1 MVSALSVLKDFISM
15 KKEFVAKSNNNAKS
29 SMLLL
34 GDAKNVTQA
43 IESMMDNV
51 KLLILEHL
59 IILDAKHGMQ
69 MEFVKNVH
77 LDIIL
82 MLQEYVHLL
91 MIIVHNGKH
100 KMVSVGYATLDMLY
114 QIIDVLLMKEMQYFI
129 KIINIAVYG
138 EEEYVCNVH

>member
-138 EEEYVCNVH
+138 EEEYVCNVQ

>member
-100 KMVSVGYATLDMLY
+100 KMASVGYATLDMLY

>member
-82 MLQEYVHLL
+82 MLEEYVHLL